1 MTDSPLPP
9 PDPAI
14 LEGNIAALRAS
25 CPTTAAALLAS
36 SAPASVRLARGRD
49 GMLTYVW
56 TGDDG
61 SLRWLGR
68 TSIPSVRAPAL
79 VEAFDAGTRN
89 VLLQDFGQG
98 NEVRLLLQRL
108 APHQAMMVVE
118 GDAWTVALSLRLH
131 DLTDSVSQGRLLV
144 FVGPDAWADVRAFL
158 LEHEG
163 YLTPERILSWPW
175 FDAATIA
182 DITERITSIGTA
194 VARHR
199 SARLEALR
207 QSPAAPTP
215 GKRNIAIL
223 TNVSDDRNRLFAR
236 RLAAAATVTNRS
248 CRRFVLDDPA
258 TVHPAAIEQSLH
270 REPPEALILLDVTPE
285 ALQCRL
291 PPAPVFVACAHNQAL
306 SANWL
311 RQIPP
316 AVRLGL
322 TTEPQ
327 RSAAIKQGIAP
338 SRLTILPPAAT
349 AGLRPP
355 KAASRGGIAVIADG
369 LDASPQAAGL
379 HLASHRKLWKA
390 AGDIIRRQCDTYH
403 DGRADAVLRKAEKTL
418 HVNLK
423 SEEIRQGLE
432 RRIRTILGPAIIRRA
447 YCLALLE
454 AGIAIDLYGGWPG
467 DPLLETHDRGPW
479 PGPETVADALTDHG
493 LIISIEP
500 SGVVQTGLLD
510 GIAAG
515 LVGFVRAHPSD
526 NSKGGLTA
534 VLDPEEHVRRFDS
547 REALVARVREYIK
560 DPARFAPI
568 AARGMKHVNA
578 HHTWAVRLE
587 TILQAC
593 HGD

>member
-1 MTDSPLPP
+1 MTDSPLTQ
-9 PDPAI
+9 PDPAVF
-14 LEGNIAALRAS
+14 EGNIAALRAS
-25 CPTTAAALLAS
+25 SPSTAAALLAS
-36 SAPASVRLARGRD
+36 SAPASVHLAHGRD
-49 GMLTYVW
+49 GVLTYAW

-68 TSIPSVRAPAL
+68 TSMPSVRAPAL

-89 VLLQDFGQG
+89 VLVQGFGQG
-98 NEVRLLLQRL
+98 SEVRLLLQRL
-108 APHQAMMVVE
+108 APHQALMTIE

-131 DLTDSVSQGRLLV
+131 DLTDSIRQGRLLV
-144 FVGPDAWADVRAFL
+144 FVGPDAWADLRAFL
-158 LEHEG
+158 LAHDG
-163 YLTPERILSWPW
+163 YLTPERVLSWPW

-199 SARLEALR
+199 SSRLEALR
-207 QSPAAPTP
+207 QSAATTTP
-215 GKRNIAIL
+215 GKRKIAIL
-223 TNVSDDRNRLFAR
+223 TNVSDDRNRRFAGQ
-236 RLAAAATVTNRS
+236 LAAAAAAMNGS
-248 CRRFVLDDPA
+248 CSRFVLDDPA
-258 TVHPAAIEQSLH
+258 TVHPAAIEQNLH
-270 REPPEALILLDVTPE
+270 REPPEVLILLDVAPE
-285 ALQCRL
+285 ALQCHL

-306 SANWL
+306 SVEWL
-311 RQIPP
+311 RQLPP
-316 AVRLGL
+316 TVRLGL

-327 RSAAIKQGIAP
+327 RRAAIEQGIAP

-349 AGLRPP
+349 VGLRPP
-355 KAASRGGIAVIADG
+355 KAAPRGGIAVIADG
-369 LDASPQAAGL
+369 LDASPEAAGL
-379 HLASHRKLWKA
+379 HLVSHRKLWKA

-432 RRIRTILGPAIIRRA
+432 RRIRTILGPAIIRRG

-454 AGIAIDLYGGWPG
+454 AGIAFDLYGGWPG
-467 DPLLETHDRGPW
+467 DPILETHDRGPW
-479 PGPETVADALTDHG
+479 PGPETVADALADHG
-493 LIISIEP
+493 LIISIET

-526 NSKGGLTA
+526 AGQGGLAA

-547 REALVARVREYIK
+547 RQALVAHVREYLE

-568 AARGMKHVNA
+568 AARGMQHVNA
-578 HHTWAVRLE
+578 HHTWGVRLE

-593 HGD
+593 HED